1 LLRETCP
8 RGLVWNYTTGTKQ
21 MMLGLYSGLDVGDR
35 DSLVKDLLYVDTRTK
50 KPIYLESVGEPLTT
64 SVSLDLND
72 LLHTGG
78 YKCHSGWQLKR
89 PSKDWQPP
97 PTSVSGMTCWLQSLQ
112 PHAARFTGSR
122 PPALQDTDSIP
133 LQVAFGLLESGFVSE
148 LLVNTKVVS
157 LGTEK
162 NDPGAQ
168 EFDVLFAHRNTLV
181 GVECKQTR
189 QGGAGPQL
197 IKIHDI
203 TKRIG
208 GQYAV
213 PVLIRQK
220 LSRRPG
226 KTVALPV
233 DPDAMEKAQQLG
245 VIHLAWHWPN
255 WQPIIKELAAGVENH
270 IRTPG

>member
-1 LLRETCP
+1 MNVLNSKWIARCVLDPQSIAASEQAIRSILPMLRESCP

-35 DSLVKDLLYVDTRTK
+35 DSLVKDLLYVDTRAK

-64 SVSLDLND
+64 SASLDLND

-78 YKCHSGWQLKR
+78 YKCHSGWQLER
-89 PSKDWQPP
+89 PSKGWQPP
-97 PTSVSGMTCWLQSLQ
+97 PTSASGMTHWLKSLH

-148 LLVNTKVVS
+148 LRVNTKVVP
-157 LGTEK
+157 LGAK
-162 NDPGAQ
+162 RDDPAAQ

-181 GVECKQTR
+181 GVECKRTTAA
-189 QGGAGPQL
+189 GAGPQL

-203 TKRIG
+203 TK
-208 GQYAV
+208 
-213 PVLIRQK
+213 K
-220 LSRRPG
+220 LPP
-226 KTVALPV
+226 K
-233 DPDAMEKAQQLG
+233 KQ
-245 VIHLAWHWPN
+245 
-255 WQPIIKELAAGVENH
+255 
-270 IRTPG
+270 